1 MLLVP
6 PPINIIFINL
16 CFLFISTVSFT
27 IIWPKPNYT
36 STSFQRCLIILVL
49 NYTLRSSTYLHHVIF
64 IFSFPK
70 KKKKIITSAKRVSH
84 IQNSCTNT
92 NEHARPLHTYICR
105 FMSEFIYTL
114 GYLFFFFFFVIKAN
128 TSITLNHLLF
138 SKKKSRLLRPK

>member
-27 IIWPKPNYT
+27 IIWSKPNYI

-49 NYTLRSSTYLHHVIF
+49 NSTLGSSTYLHHIIY
-64 IFSFPK
+64 IFSFHK
-70 KKKKIITSAKRVSH
+70 KKKKKKNHQVSH

-105 FMSEFIYTL
+105 FMFEFIYTL
-114 GYLFFFFFFVIKAN
+114 GYFFFVIKAN

-138 SKKKSRLLRPK
+138 SKKKKVDC